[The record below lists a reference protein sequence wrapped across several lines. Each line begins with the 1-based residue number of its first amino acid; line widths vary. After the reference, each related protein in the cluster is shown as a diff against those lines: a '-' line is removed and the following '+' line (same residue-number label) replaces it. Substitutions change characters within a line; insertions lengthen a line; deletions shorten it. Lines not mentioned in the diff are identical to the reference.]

1 MIKLGTISL
10 KYLPKG
16 DPDRLTYDKLNLEA
30 NTDRHTGC
38 YNKTYF
44 NNRIDLEVK
53 KSKVTG
59 EPLSLI
65 IFDLDHFKKLNDNFG
80 HDAGDF
86 VLKEMATLIRNK
98 GVRDLDV
105 FARYGGEEFVIL
117 LPKTNL
123 KQAYDIAERLRKQLE
138 EHEFMYDDQRLPVT
152 ASIGVADY
160 RQGVTSGTELFK
172 KELIKR
178 FINPSKEEETRYS
191 STELE
196 SDPDNTIFTQKFK
209 YKTTSEHL
217 IDQIK
222 AGEVVERPASLL
234 KELIENSIDAG
245 STKIDIHIIDNGM
258 ELIFVKD
265 NGKGMS
271 FDDLPLAFHRH
282 ATSKIQKF
290 EDLYQLHS
298 FGFRGEALAS
308 IASTARVTCISSPN
322 DGRKSGRIVIHGG
335 EQKSLTESEESQHG
349 TSFYIKDLF
358 FNTPA
363 RLKFIRSAN
372 SERVALKR
380 IINSFILANPSVTF
394 SVKWDN
400 KEKSF
405 FPSVSKENIN
415 SRIKKYFLVTKI

>member
-1 MIKLGTISL
+1 MSDDSTIVLTDIKAALASAEKEAEKKPAALLVVGGELNGTLFDMNEDVITAGRSADNSIPLEFGGISRHHLKITHKGEENWFIEDAGSKNGTYVNNNKIEQPTQLKKGDMIKLGTISL

-98 GVRDLDV
+98 GVRELDV

-138 EHEFMYDDQRLPVT
+138 EHEFMYDAQRLPVT

-172 KELIKR
+172 RADQAVYK
-178 FINPSKEEETRYS
+178 SK
-191 STELE
+191 
-196 SDPDNTIFTQKFK
+196 Q
-209 YKTTSEHL
+209 
-217 IDQIK
+217 
-222 AGEVVERPASLL
+222 G
-234 KELIENSIDAG
+234 
-245 STKIDIHIIDNGM
+245 
-258 ELIFVKD
+258 
-265 NGKGMS
+265 
-271 FDDLPLAFHRH
+271 
-282 ATSKIQKF
+282 
-290 EDLYQLHS
+290 
-298 FGFRGEALAS
+298 
-308 IASTARVTCISSPN
+308 
-322 DGRKSGRIVIHGG
+322 GRNQV
-335 EQKSLTESEESQHG
+335 Q
-349 TSFYIKDLF
+349 FYR
-358 FNTPA
+358 A
-363 RLKFIRSAN
+363 
-372 SERVALKR
+372 
-380 IINSFILANPSVTF
+380 
-394 SVKWDN
+394 
-400 KEKSF
+400 
-405 FPSVSKENIN
+405 
-415 SRIKKYFLVTKI
+415 